1 MALNDDWFY
10 KNPPFLIKTFLLTF
24 IWGDSL
30 IMFPLILLTIL
41 LAIFS
46 PKIGFIFYLLLVT
59 IRFFIEI
66 FYWLFQQFGPKTY
79 RPYDFGLKKLGN
91 NSIYILYQLG
101 STAIVF
107 LSIIILTKIIHLW

>member
-1 MALNDDWFY
+1 MVLNDNWFY
-10 KNPPFLIKTFLLTF
+10 KNPPILIKTFLLTF

-30 IMFPLILLTIL
+30 IMFPLIIL
-41 LAIFS
+41 IGLIAIFNL
-46 PKIGFIFYLLLVT
+46 KIGSIFYLLLVI
-59 IRFFIEI
+59 IRFSIEI

-79 RPYDFGLKKLGN
+79 RPHDFGLKKLSN
-91 NSIYILYQLG
+91 NSIYILYQLS